1 MPADVNIRA
10 HSGGRK
16 FDAFFTTVYVE
27 DYLLIRVQHSDDDRS
42 ALIASSSLASHHV
55 RLFGPGDDGV
65 TPILVPKKSTDW
77 DTTIDALCF
86 TINSH
91 ILRISS
97 TREKTGAIKRL
108 LFEHW
113 PASRQQEKAR
123 EVLSPAGKLWN
134 LTYVVR
140 ADRYSCGGSLRL
152 TGLHDSHDQKHQNHT
167 LSLGREFHADVLFWG
182 WAIDQ
187 ELRQVGETL
196 NAKRHYLSD
205 ARFEAVGGYCVERR
219 VYWRYDLPE
228 ELTAELKRKAELS
241 ESCTVTIN
249 LLELLGMV
257 VTAWVIWS

>member
-91 ILRISS
+91 ILRISC
-97 TREKTGAIKRL
+97 TREKTGAIKSCL
-108 LFEHW
+108 LYT
-113 PASRQQEKAR
+113 
-123 EVLSPAGKLWN
+123 SPSP
-134 LTYVVR
+134 R
-140 ADRYSCGGSLRL
+140 D
-152 TGLHDSHDQKHQNHT
+152 
-167 LSLGREFHADVLFWG
+167 
-182 WAIDQ
+182 
-187 ELRQVGETL
+187 
-196 NAKRHYLSD
+196 
-205 ARFEAVGGYCVERR
+205 
-219 VYWRYDLPE
+219 
-228 ELTAELKRKAELS
+228 
-241 ESCTVTIN
+241 
-249 LLELLGMV
+249 
-257 VTAWVIWS
+257 